1 MPEEPK
7 SFDDNY
13 SDDSESF
20 VLYQEPEV
28 KRTSFTKILTYVLLL
43 FGLVA
48 SLTLYLFSYLQTP
61 PSEFASDTTFVVTP
75 GTPTKIIINNLKKSG
90 FIRSELVTLVSLR
103 LNFPDESLK
112 AGTYVFSEPLTVP
125 ELLKYLIAGEPKS
138 DLVRVTF
145 IEGESAV
152 AYGRRAEVV
161 ISGFDTAAFIDE
173 ALLHE
178 GKLFPETYLVPKDF
192 TAEELLTVLLET
204 FDANTSNL
212 ADSIAMS
219 PLTLDE
225 IIILASIVEREAN
238 DETSMRLVSGILQNR
253 LDIGM
258 ALQVDASMEYVL
270 DKPLSELTAE
280 DLELD
285 TPYNTYLYPGLPPT
299 AIGNPGLLAIDAILN
314 PTPSDYFF
322 YITGDDG
329 NFYYAEDFDS
339 HRSNIERHLR

>member
-1 MPEEPK
+1 MPDEPK

-13 SDDSESF
+13 PEETESF
-20 VLYQEPEV
+20 VLNEAPEV
-28 KRTSFTKILTYVLLL
+28 KRNPLSKILAYTLI
-43 FGLVA
+43 FIGLVA
-48 SLTLYLFSYLQTP
+48 GFTLYLFSYLQTP
-61 PSEFASDTTFVVTP
+61 PGEFASDSTFVVTP
-75 GTPTKIIINNLKKSG
+75 GTPTKTIINDLKESG
-90 FIRSELVTLVSLR
+90 FIRSEFVTLISLH
-103 LNFPDESLK
+103 LNFPDQSLK
-112 AGTYVFSEPLTVP
+112 AGTYVFNEPLTVP

-138 DLVRVTF
+138 DLLRITF

-152 AYGRRAEVV
+152 AYGRRAEA
-161 ISGFDTAAFIDE
+161 IIPNFDTAAFIDQ

-192 TAEELLTVLLET
+192 SAEELLNVLLET

-212 ADSIAMS
+212 ADAIAS
-219 PLTLDE
+219 SSFTLDE

-258 ALQVDASMEYVL
+258 ALQVDASMGYVL

-329 NFYYAEDFDS
+329 NFYYAEDFDT
-339 HRSNIERHLR
+339 HRANIERYLR